1 MRSRNF
7 LFSSK
12 SVMAGLCLL
21 LLYWANPVFSQ
32 TSPAGMA
39 KIKMG
44 PSEDFEVF
52 YAQFFG
58 DSVFQ
63 ASRVYFPLQGSY
75 MKGADEFRWKDDEWT
90 MLKTPK
96 DSVDLSKYKAK
107 RKQKNYTVDEKAWS
121 KKDGMLWDRRFALL
135 GNRWF
140 LVYAFER
147 LE

>member
-1 MRSRNF
+1 M
-7 LFSSK
+7 
-12 SVMAGLCLL
+12 VMVGSCLL
-21 LLYWANPVFSQ
+21 LVSWLNFAIGQGLPG
-32 TSPAGMA
+32 GMS
-39 KIKMG
+39 KIKVG
-44 PSEDFEVF
+44 KSEDFETF
-52 YAQFFG
+52 YTQFFE
-58 DSVFQ
+58 DSAFQ

-75 MKGADEFRWKDDEWT
+75 TKGDDEFRWKDDEWK
-90 MLKTPK
+90 MLRTPK

-121 KKDGMLWDRRFALL
+121 KKGGMLWDRRFALL

>member
-1 MRSRNF
+1 MVGVCF
-7 LFSSK
+7 
-12 SVMAGLCLL
+12 MLL
-21 LLYWANPVFSQ
+21 TFEKHIHAQSGPS
-32 TSPAGMA
+32 GMS
-39 KIKMG
+39 KIKVG

-96 DSVDLSKYKAK
+96 DSIDLSKYKAK

>member
-1 MRSRNF
+1 MQIRKG
-7 LFSSK
+7 LFSIRM
-12 SVMAGLCLL
+12 VMASLCLL
-21 LLYWANPVFSQ
+21 FLPVIAYSQ
-32 TSPAGMA
+32 TTPSGMA

-44 PSEDFEVF
+44 PPEDFEMF

-63 ASRVYFPLQGSY
+63 ASRIYFPLQGSY
-75 MKGADEFRWKDDEWT
+75 MKGTDEFRWKDDEWR

-96 DSVDLSKYKAK
+96 DSVDLSQYKAK
-107 RKQKNYTVDEKAWS
+107 RKQKSYTVDEKAWS
-121 KKDGMLWDRRFALL
+121 KKEGMLWDRRFALL

>member
-1 MRSRNF
+1 MQSRNC
-7 LFSSK
+7 LFSIRW
-12 SVMAGLCLL
+12 VLAGLCLL
-21 LLYWANPVFSQ
+21 LLSWINPAACQ
-32 TSPAGMA
+32 TAPAGMA

-44 PSEDFEVF
+44 PSEDFEIF

-58 DSVFQ
+58 DSAFQ
-63 ASRVYFPLQGSY
+63 ASRIYFPLQGSY
-75 MKGADEFRWKDDEWT
+75 TKGADEFRWKDDEWK

-96 DSVDLSKYKAK
+96 DSLDISKYKSK
-107 RKQKNYTVDEKAWS
+107 RKQKPYTVDEKAWS
-121 KKDGMLWDRRFALL
+121 KKEGMLWDRRFALL